1 MKNPEKDIENINAL
15 ISNMHQYID
24 AYKEHYAKIQLLN
37 AKTSSIDATLDGLHS
52 ELERIRTDV
61 AQKESFLSD
70 YTQKLEQTKSA
81 INSELNS
88 ITERIDKAT
97 GSRIKVTI

>member
-1 MKNPEKDIENINAL
+1 VKNPEKDIENISTL

-24 AYKEHYAKIQLLN
+24 TYKEHYARIQVLN
-37 AKTSSIDATLDGLHS
+37 AKTSSIDADLDRLHT

-61 AQKESFLSD
+61 AQNESFLND
-70 YTQKLEQTKSA
+70 YTQKLKQTKSA
-81 INSELNS
+81 INSELDS
-88 ITERIDKAT
+88 IIERIDKAT